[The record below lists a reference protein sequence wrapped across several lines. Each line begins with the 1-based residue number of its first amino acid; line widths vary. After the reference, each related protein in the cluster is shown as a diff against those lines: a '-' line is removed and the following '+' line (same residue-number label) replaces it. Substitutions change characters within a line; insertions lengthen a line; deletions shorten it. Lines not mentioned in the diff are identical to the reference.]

1 MILYFIL
8 TLFIFGSS
16 KKGFEDLFLRAISMK
31 HLICPVFDLK
41 EQFFTLN
48 NFNIC
53 MSILKITLVRLGE
66 CSLNLTE
73 LILGASGFLF
83 PQVETAEELPNWFLG
98 VDTNR
103 LV

>member
-1 MILYFIL
+1 
-8 TLFIFGSS
+8 
-16 KKGFEDLFLRAISMK
+16 MK
-31 HLICPVFDLK
+31 HTICPVFDLK

-53 MSILKITLVRLGE
+53 ISILKITLVRLGE
-66 CSLNLTE
+66 RSLNLTE

-83 PQVETAEELPNWFLG
+83 PQVKTAEELPTWFLG

-103 LV
+103 LVFEAQALQGLLLVIKAMNMNDVSKQAKM